1 MANPTDKRFYQLT
14 LAIQKAIN
22 AIETP
27 VKEKHVRSTIIGTFQ
42 EQSAVTYWMVAIR
55 QPLLDNRIVAWKFCH
70 VTHKLLREGHP
81 ACLDDSQRHIGMI
94 ENLGKLWVH
103 LREGYGRLVHLYCNL
118 LVCKLK
124 FHNRNPRFPG
134 NMQLTADELDNIAEN
149 DVNNYFQICVEL
161 FDYMDDILNLQAAV
175 FESLGN
181 ARANSMTASGQ
192 CRLAALIPC
201 AQDAS
206 HIYDCNVRLLF
217 RLHAALPPD
226 TLAGHRERYPS
237 STSGSAAL
245 VRRTRRTSTT
255 ATCACCSACT
265 PRCRLTRSPATARGT
280 PPHSWQCCSC
290 AQNASHIYDCNVRLL
305 FRLHAALP
313 PDILVGHRERYAP
326 STPGSAALVRRTRR
340 TSTTATCACCSACT
354 PRCRPTHSPTTA
366 RGTPQHSWQC
376 CSCAQD
382 ASHIYDCNV
391 RLLFRLHA
399 ALPPDTLAGHRE
411 RYAPSTPGS
420 AALVRRTRRTSTT
433 ATCACCSACTP
444 RCRPT
449 HSPATARGTPP
460 ALLAVLLLCAGRV
473 AHLRLQRAPAVP
485 PARRAAVRHARRP
498 PREVRPQH
506 SWQCCS
512 CAQDASHIYDCN
524 VRLLFRLH
532 AALPSDTL
540 AGHRERYAPSTPG
553 SAALVRR
560 TRRTSTTATCAC
572 CSACTPRCRPT
583 RSPATARGTP
593 PALLAVLFL
602 CAGRV
607 AHLRLQRAPAVPP
620 ARRAAARHTRR
631 PPREVRPQHSWQ
643 CCSRA
648 QDASHIYDCNVRLLF
663 RLHAALPPDTF
674 AGHRERF
681 RQQFK
686 KLSSFYK
693 HASSLQYYR
702 NLLTLPVLPSNP
714 PNFLI
719 QSDFGTYVTPV
730 VSIPEPPPDEVDSV
744 GSLIDTSDTISQ
756 ASHMSQMSRAE
767 SVERRATPSPQPDPV
782 LERDRLIDHLQTEL
796 KRMRTEVSQL
806 VQERNT
812 MLGSM
817 REHCTRL
824 ETQLQATKTEL
835 EEEKEKADTLAA
847 ETPEIKQKLVETE
860 EKAKVIDEKFQKL
873 KGAYTQL
880 REEHITLIR
889 QKAEVDK
896 MASSLRAAAAQH
908 ENAKTMLQQQ
918 LNDRMKDVELLQQSA
933 SSSEEIEAYKSE
945 ISNLRTEL
953 ENSRQKEVELQNLKA
968 SMETLEIEH
977 KTATTEQQE
986 KFLLMAN
993 ELKEVKENLEKVQK
1007 EKEERDAVLNKTK
1020 EELLAIKQRNGEEL
1034 KTVLREKEAAIQEIA
1049 ELKQQYQQEK
1059 ERLDQEVLVNQDLHI
1074 KFIEKDSEIKSTLI
1088 KLEEINVEFENKKA
1102 DYDKK
1107 LMNQSAEIISLQEKI
1122 DECLQ
1127 SKKCTEGLVEQ
1138 LETDVSNI
1146 KIKLEKEINE
1156 KIKCQNAI
1164 KEKDL
1169 EITHLKNSIKEVDF
1183 NKNTALSELQDKN
1196 QEMFI
1201 LEKNLTATIKEKD
1214 LEVENLRQLLI
1225 EKIDCHQ
1232 AQTAT
1237 LESLMNNISELK
1249 IIIANKDK
1257 QIAELSS
1264 KLDENLLCI
1273 EKGRKQFETLQNKY
1287 EIETSIMQEK
1297 LQHVSDSKEELIK
1310 NFKEIISE
1318 KDKQVIDLNIEVN
1331 KLSVEVSRLTEQLN
1345 EANAELEIGKNELL
1359 NLKDEYEHIIS
1370 KNKAN
1375 LDLKNN
1381 DLQTLNDEISKL
1393 SSEKKE
1399 IIAEK
1404 ESIINELT
1412 NHKQALENRIKQKE
1426 ETIEILNNN
1435 LYIMQNEKIEIEN
1448 KLNDEID
1455 QLKKEKKDFIH
1466 ISETERKKVE
1476 DQNICYK
1483 QLLYAKDTTLGQ
1495 VIKERD
1501 ELMDQFA
1508 ELEQLKIKEKD
1519 EMDVILSVKEKEY
1532 QMINARLEHTET
1544 ERLTAECELQDLLQQ
1559 NTVLEADV
1567 ASLKAHLQEAQV
1579 EIKRQT
1585 SRLVTCAS
1593 ETALEVTNRA
1603 LEAFEQA
1610 SLRDTNRLA
1619 AELAEK
1625 ALGELTRNTEIN
1637 GNEETVAKSA
1647 IFAAHNTAQ
1656 LSGYIMEICSVA
1668 TDLEL
1673 SDKLSNEC
1681 RAMLSA
1687 TKQCLESLRTGALEV
1702 SACEGARAS
1711 VRAAAARVAAADA
1724 EPAARSVDDELASMD
1739 SAIEQAAAQ
1748 IEEMLAASRA
1758 ADSGVKLEV
1767 NEKILDACT
1776 TLMAAVKVLV
1786 QDARKLQNE
1795 LGDPKTRQK
1804 MYRRNPQWSEGLISA
1819 AKAVV
1824 FAAKLLVSSADE
1836 TVNGRGRVE
1845 GVSAAA
1851 HEVAGSTAQLVA
1863 ASRARAPPA
1872 APALARLAAASR
1884 HVAAAAG
1891 AVLAAA
1897 RHAADLARDTEAL
1910 DTSTL
1915 TLTATRRLE
1924 MESKVRTLE
1933 LETALE
1939 AERMRLSEL
1948 RKRHYQLAQ
1957 LEENGN
1963 MTNGKE

>member
-1 MANPTDKRFYQLT
+1 MASLSLPRVLQLKKNSLDAEREQFEKFQT

-217 RLHAALPPD
+217 RLHAALPQD
-226 TLAGHRERYPS
+226 TL
-237 STSGSAAL
+237 
-245 VRRTRRTSTT
+245 
-255 ATCACCSACT
+255 
-265 PRCRLTRSPATARGT
+265 
-280 PPHSWQCCSC
+280 
-290 AQNASHIYDCNVRLL
+290 
-305 FRLHAALP
+305 
-313 PDILVGHRERYAP
+313 
-326 STPGSAALVRRTRR
+326 
-340 TSTTATCACCSACT
+340 
-354 PRCRPTHSPTTA
+354 
-366 RGTPQHSWQC
+366 
-376 CSCAQD
+376 
-382 ASHIYDCNV
+382 
-391 RLLFRLHA
+391 
-399 ALPPDTLAGHRE
+399 
-411 RYAPSTPGS
+411 
-420 AALVRRTRRTSTT
+420 
-433 ATCACCSACTP
+433 
-444 RCRPT
+444 
-449 HSPATARGTPP
+449 
-460 ALLAVLLLCAGRV
+460 
-473 AHLRLQRAPAVP
+473 
-485 PARRAAVRHARRP
+485 
-498 PREVRPQH
+498 
-506 SWQCCS
+506 
-512 CAQDASHIYDCN
+512 
-524 VRLLFRLH
+524 
-532 AALPSDTL
+532 
-540 AGHRERYAPSTPG
+540 
-553 SAALVRR
+553 
-560 TRRTSTTATCAC
+560 
-572 CSACTPRCRPT
+572 
-583 RSPATARGTP
+583 
-593 PALLAVLFL
+593 
-602 CAGRV
+602 
-607 AHLRLQRAPAVPP
+607 
-620 ARRAAARHTRR
+620 
-631 PPREVRPQHSWQ
+631 
-643 CCSRA
+643 
-648 QDASHIYDCNVRLLF
+648 
-663 RLHAALPPDTF
+663 

-756 ASHMSQMSRAE
+756 MSQVSRE
-767 SVERRATPSPQPDPV
+767 SAERRATPSPQPDPV

-908 ENAKTMLQQQ
+908 ESAKMMLQQQ

-953 ENSRQKEVELQNLKA
+953 ENSRQKEVELENLKA

-986 KFLLMAN
+986 KVLLLTN
-993 ELKEVKENLEKVQK
+993 ELKEVKENFEKVQK
-1007 EKEERDAVLNKTK
+1007 EKEERDTVLNKTK
-1020 EELLAIKQRNGEEL
+1020 EELLVIKQKNGEEL
-1034 KTVLREKEAAIQEIA
+1034 KRVLGEKEAAIQEIA

-1074 KFIEKDSEIKSTLI
+1074 KLIERDSEIKSTLI
-1088 KLEEINVEFENKKA
+1088 KLEEIHVEFENEKA
-1102 DYDKK
+1102 NYDKK
-1107 LMNQSAEIISLQEKI
+1107 LINQSAEIISLQEKM

-1127 SKKCTEGLVEQ
+1127 SKKYTEDLVEQ
-1138 LETDVSNI
+1138 LKADISNL
-1146 KIKLEKEINE
+1146 KIKLE
-1156 KIKCQNAI
+1156 
-1164 KEKDL
+1164 EKDV
-1169 EITHLKNSIKEVDF
+1169 EITRLESNIKKVDYD
-1183 NKNTALSELQDKN
+1183 KHTALSQLQDKN
-1196 QEMFI
+1196 QEISI
-1201 LEKNLTATIKEKD
+1201 LEKKLTETIKEKD
-1214 LEVENLRQLLI
+1214 LEFENVQQLLI
-1225 EKIDCHQ
+1225 EKTDCYQ
-1232 AQTAT
+1232 AQIAT
-1237 LESLMNNISELK
+1237 QESLMNNISNLK

-1273 EKGRKQFETLQNKY
+1273 EKERKQFEADHNKY
-1287 EIETSIMQEK
+1287 EIELSIMQEK
-1297 LQHVSDSKEELIK
+1297 LQHICDSKEELIK

-1318 KDKQVIDLNIEVN
+1318 KDKQVIDLNVEVN
-1331 KLSVEVSRLTEQLN
+1331 KLSVEVSRLNEELN
-1345 EANAELEIGKNELL
+1345 KASAELEIGKNELL

-1370 KNKAN
+1370 KNEAN

-1381 DLQTLNDEISKL
+1381 DLRTLNDEINKL
-1393 SSEKKE
+1393 SSEKKD
-1399 IIAEK
+1399 ILAEK
-1404 ESIINELT
+1404 ESLINELT
-1412 NHKQALENRIKQKE
+1412 NHKQVLENRIREKE
-1426 ETIEILNNN
+1426 ETIETLNNKV
-1435 LYIMQNEKIEIEN
+1435 YILQNEKIEIEN

-1455 QLKKEKKDFIH
+1455 LLKQEKKDFKH
-1466 ISETERKKVE
+1466 ITDTELKKLQDE
-1476 DQNICYK
+1476 NICYI
-1483 QLLYAKDTTLGQ
+1483 QMLYAKDATLGQ
-1495 VIKERD
+1495 VMKERD
-1501 ELMDQFA
+1501 EIMGEFA
-1508 ELEQLKIKEKD
+1508 ELEQLKIKERND
-1519 EMDVILSVKEKEY
+1519 MDVMLSVKEKEY
-1532 QMINARLEHTET
+1532 QTINARLEHTET
-1544 ERLTAECELQDLLQQ
+1544 ERLNAECELQDLLQQ

-1567 ASLKAHLQEAQV
+1567 ASLKAQLQEAQM

-1585 SRLVTCAS
+1585 SRLVTCAG

-1603 LEAFEQA
+1603 LETFEQA

-1625 ALGELTRNTEIN
+1625 ALGELTRNTEIS

-1656 LSGYIMEICSVA
+1656 LSRYIMEICSVA
-1668 TDLEL
+1668 TDMEL

-1687 TKQCLESLRTGALEV
+1687 TKQCLESLRGGELEA
-1702 SACEGARAS
+1702 SACEGARAG
-1711 VRAAAARVAAADA
+1711 VRAAAARAAAADA
-1724 EPAARSVDDELASMD
+1724 EPAARSVDDELATMD
-1739 SAIEQAAAQ
+1739 SAIEHAAAQ

-1836 TVNGRGRVE
+1836 AVKGVGRVE

-1939 AERMRLSEL
+1939 TERVRLSEL